1 MGCALPM
8 LLPSIE
14 ARSCWHFERRES
26 VNRIDRLTA
35 ILLLLQGKKRTAGEI
50 AQHFEISRRTVLR
63 DIAALCEM
71 GIPIT
76 TELGAAGG
84 YTLPSDYSL
93 PPLALTLHEAFL
105 LRLALSSLSQLGAT
119 PFKQARESLLAK
131 VQTLLPRHEDEN
143 LEQFTQTLSLDIP
156 TRAYPTPFLD
166 QLLENAR
173 TRRWI
178 VAAYRSEKG
187 VSRQTLLPTHLRSE
201 AGLWY
206 CEAYSYERQATRV
219 YRVDRFLEVKTAL
232 EPPRMQPPAMPVHHV
247 HPSFPEIHIHLTARG
262 VLRLEREPHLIA
274 HIQRTEVEE
283 GLLRLRLQPE
293 EYDWLIRILLSLGTD
308 AKVLAPD
315 TLRARLQQ
323 KAQEIADSYKNG

>member
-1 MGCALPM
+1 M

-14 ARSCWHFERRES
+14 ARSCWHFERWEK

-63 DIAALCEM
+63 DIEALCEM
-71 GIPIT
+71 GIPII
-76 TELGAAGG
+76 TELGATGG

-93 PPLALTLHEAFL
+93 PPLALTLREALL
-105 LRLALSSLSQLGAT
+105 LRLALSSLSQLGAI
-119 PFKQARESLLAK
+119 PFKQACESLLAK
-131 VQTLLPRHEDEN
+131 VQTLLPRHEGEN

-166 QLLENAR
+166 HLLENAR
-173 TRRWI
+173 ARRWI
-178 VAAYRSEKG
+178 VASYHSEKG
-187 VSRQTLLPTHLRSE
+187 ISRQTLLPTHLRSE

-219 YRVDRFLEVKTAL
+219 YRVDRFLEVQTAL
-232 EPPRMQPPAMPVHHV
+232 EPPQMQPPDTPVRHV

-274 HIQRTEVEE
+274 RTRRTEAGE
-283 GLLRLRLQPE
+283 GLLRLRLRPE
-293 EYDWLIRILLSLGTD
+293 EYDWLICILLSLGTD
-308 AKVLAPD
+308 AKVLEPE
-315 TLRARLQQ
+315 TLRVHLQQ
-323 KAQEIADSYKNG
+323 KAREIADSYKKD